1 MKETFLIV
9 DGNSLIHR
17 AFHALPLLN
26 TSSGVYT
33 NAVQGF
39 FSMLFKVMQEEK
51 PRFCAVA
58 FDEHGPT
65 FRHAVYAEYKAGR
78 SETPAE
84 LRPQFGLIRELLAAL
99 HIGVYSLEGY
109 EADDLIGTI
118 AKKADA
124 EGYRALL
131 LTGDRDALQLVDNNI
146 NLLFPKKGFSET
158 MLFTPMTVK
167 EEYGITPEQVTDWK
181 GLMGDSSDNI
191 PGIPGVGEKTAVKLL
206 AQFGTMEKVLENAD
220 SIPGKLGEKVRANM
234 DLARFSKELAT
245 IRPTAPIDVSFPD
258 CRLNRLGEGLALFK
272 QYELTSL
279 SRRLAALSGEGEKE
293 AEAAPADMAPSA
305 YGPFEE
311 LASLKEI
318 QETANQLVKEQ
329 GPVSLFLGDSLTLA
343 ANGRRYRV
351 TLQGDLLSPGLSR
364 GDVLL
369 ALSPLYT
376 EKELV
381 VHDLKNL
388 LHKLADISAP
398 LPDKVIW
405 DTMIAAYLVNP
416 QERSYALHN
425 FTPGGEEDASCL
437 LPLYQ
442 NQLAQLTQNEG
453 LSLMLDMELPLCRVL
468 FSMER
473 AGFVVDKETLVR
485 LGTEFTAQIESL
497 REQVYE
503 LTGVRGFNLNSPQ
516 QLSNVLFE
524 TLKLP
529 AGKKSQ
535 KGYSTSADI
544 LEGLADLH
552 PAITPLLNYRQIV
565 KLNGTYIEGLLRLM
579 GQDGRVHTTFDQV
592 GTATGRISSNDPNL
606 QNIPVRSALGREI
619 RRAFVPKPGWVL
631 LDADYSQIELRV
643 LAHLSGDKNM
653 VEAFRLGQDI
663 HTRTAAEVFGVP
675 MAEVTSQMRSSA
687 KAVNFGLVY
696 GISDFGLA
704 RNTGVTRKEAAE
716 FMRRYFERYPG
727 VKTFMEEA
735 VKMGKEKGYAQTL
748 LNRRRNLPELKSP
761 NANTRNFGE
770 RVAMNAPVQG
780 TAADIIKLA
789 MVSVYNAL
797 KKEKLQAHLTLQ
809 VHDELLIECP
819 PEEAEHAAKLL
830 KDCMEQ
836 VVTLDVPLI
845 AEVNQG
851 PSWYDTK

>member
-1 MKETFLIV
+1 MKETFLVV
-9 DGNSLIHR
+9 DGNSLIYR

-26 TSSGVYT
+26 TSSGVYV

-39 FSMLFKVMQEEK
+39 FGMLFKVMQEEK

-65 FRHAVYAEYKAGR
+65 FRHAVYADYKAGR
-78 SETPAE
+78 PETPAE
-84 LRPQFGLIRELLAAL
+84 LRPQFSLIKELLAAL

-118 AKKADA
+118 AQKADA

-146 NLLFPKKGFSET
+146 NLLFPRKGFTET
-158 MLFTPMTVK
+158 MLFTPVTVK

-206 AQFGTMEKVLENAD
+206 SQFGTLEKVLENAGT
-220 SIPGKLGEKVRANM
+220 IPGKLGEKVRDNAE
-234 DLARFSKELAT
+234 LARFSKDLAT
-245 IRPTAPIDVSFPD
+245 IRPNAPIDVSFPD
-258 CRLNRLGEGLALFK
+258 CRLSRLGEGLAVFRK
-272 QYELTSL
+272 YELNSL
-279 SRRLAALSGEGEKE
+279 SRRLASLAGEGETA
-293 AEAAPADMAPSA
+293 AEAPVQAPSA
-305 YGPFEE
+305 YGPWEE
-311 LASLKEI
+311 VTSLSQI
-318 QETANQLVKEQ
+318 QEVARQLVKEH
-329 GPVSLFLGDSLTLA
+329 GPVALYLGDSLTLA

-351 TLQGDLLSPGLSR
+351 SLQGDLLNPGLAR

-376 EKELV
+376 GQELV
-381 VHDLKNL
+381 VHDLKSL

-398 LPDKVIW
+398 LPERVLW
-405 DTMIAAYLVNP
+405 DTMIGAYLVNP

-425 FTPGGEEDASCL
+425 FTPGGEEDASQL
-437 LPLYQ
+437 LPLFNSQ
-442 NQLAQLTQNEG
+442 QEQLTRNEG
-453 LSLMLDMELPLCRVL
+453 LALMLDMELPLCRVL

-473 AGFVVDKETLVR
+473 AGFVVDRETLVR
-485 LGTEFTAQIESL
+485 LGADFTAQIESL
-497 REQVYE
+497 REQVYS

-516 QLSNVLFE
+516 QLSTVLFE

-529 AGKKSQ
+529 AGKKST

-544 LEGLADLH
+544 LEGLVELH

-653 VEAFRLGQDI
+653 VEAFQLGQDI

-675 MAEVTSQMRSSA
+675 MGEVTPQMRSSA

-704 RNTGVTRKEAAE
+704 RNTGVSRKEAAE

-727 VKTFMEEA
+727 VKTFMEDA
-735 VKMGKEKGYAQTL
+735 VKKGKENGFAETL
-748 LNRRRNLPELKSP
+748 LHRRRNLPELKSP
-761 NANTRNFGE
+761 VANTRNFGE

-789 MVSVYNAL
+789 MVRVYDVL
-797 KKEKLQAHLTLQ
+797 EKEKLQARLTLQ
-809 VHDELLIECP
+809 VHDELLIESP
-819 PEEAEHAAKLL
+819 PEEADHAAKLL

-836 VVTLDVPLI
+836 VVQLQVPLI

>member
-39 FSMLFKVMQEEK
+39 FGMLFKVFQEEK
-51 PRFCAVA
+51 PRYCAVA

-65 FRHAVYAEYKAGR
+65 FRHAVYADYKAGR
-78 SETPAE
+78 AETPQE
-84 LRPQFGLIRELLAAL
+84 LRPQFALIRELLAAL
-99 HIGVYSLEGY
+99 HIGVYSMEGY

-124 EGYRALL
+124 QGFRALL
-131 LTGDRDALQLVDNNI
+131 LTGDRDALQLVDNNVS
-146 NLLFPKKGFSET
+146 LLFPRKGFSET
-158 MLFTPMTVK
+158 MLFTPVTVK

-206 AQFGTMEKVLENAD
+206 AQFGTLEKVLENAQ
-220 SIPGKLGEKVRANM
+220 SIPGKLGEKVRINAEM
-234 DLARFSKELAT
+234 ARFSKDLAT
-245 IRPTAPIDVSFPD
+245 IRQDAPLEVRFPD
-258 CRLNRLGEGLALFK
+258 CRLSRLQEGMPLFQK
-272 QYELTSL
+272 YELNSL
-279 SRRLAALSGEGEKE
+279 SRRLAAFAGEGEGIPE
-293 AEAAPADMAPSA
+293 VPNQQGMAF
-305 YGPFEE
+305 GPWEE
-311 LASLKEI
+311 LSGLAQI
-318 QETANQLVKEQ
+318 RETAVQLSNGP
-329 GPVSLFLGDSLTLA
+329 GPVALYLGDSLTLA
-343 ANGRRYRV
+343 ADGRRYRV
-351 TLQGDLLSPGLSR
+351 TLQGDLLSPGLVK

-369 ALSPLYT
+369 ALSLLFSGQ
-376 EKELV
+376 ELV
-381 VHDLKNL
+381 VHYLKSL
-388 LHKLADISAP
+388 LHMLWDISAP
-398 LPDKVIW
+398 LPKRVVW
-405 DTMIAAYLVNP
+405 DTMVGAYLINP
-416 QERSYALHN
+416 QERSYALHH
-425 FTPGGEEDASCL
+425 FTAGGEEDASQL
-437 LPLYQ
+437 LPLYKAQ
-442 NQLAQLTQNEG
+442 QSQLSKNDALA
-453 LSLMLDMELPLCRVL
+453 LMLDMELPLCHVL
-468 FSMER
+468 FTMER
-473 AGFVVDKETLVR
+473 AGFVVDREVLNR
-485 LGTEFTAQIESL
+485 LGAEFSQQIETL
-497 REQVYE
+497 REQVYT

-516 QLSNVLFE
+516 QLSRVLFE
-524 TLKLP
+524 TLGLP

-544 LEGLADLH
+544 LEGLIDLH
-552 PAITPLLNYRQIV
+552 PAITPLLNYRQLV

-579 GQDGRVHTTFDQV
+579 GADSRVHTTFDQV

-606 QNIPVRSALGREI
+606 QNIPVRSDLGREI
-619 RRAFVPKPGWVL
+619 RRAFIPQPGWVL

-643 LAHLSGDKNM
+643 LAHLSGDRNM
-653 VEAFRLGQDI
+653 VEAFQLGQDI
-663 HTRTAAEVFGVP
+663 HTRTASEVFGVP
-675 MAEVTSQMRSSA
+675 MSDVTPQMRSSA

-727 VKTFMEEA
+727 VKSFMEDA
-735 VKMGKEKGYAQTL
+735 VKSGKEKGYAQTL
-748 LNRRRNLPELKSP
+748 FHRRRNLPELLSP
-761 NANTRNFGE
+761 NSNTRNFGE

-789 MVSVYNAL
+789 MVRVYAAL
-797 KKEKLQAHLTLQ
+797 EKEKLQARLTLQ

-819 PEEAEHAAKLL
+819 PEEAEKASALL

-836 VVTLDVPLI
+836 VVRLKVPLI

>member
-1 MKETFLIV
+1 MKETFLVV
-9 DGNSLIHR
+9 DGNSLIYR

-26 TSSGVYT
+26 TSTGTYV

-39 FSMLFKVMQEEK
+39 FGMLFKVMQEEK

-65 FRHAVYAEYKAGR
+65 FRHAVYADYKAGR
-78 SETPAE
+78 PETPTE
-84 LRPQFGLIRELLAAL
+84 LRPQFALIKELLGAL

-146 NLLFPKKGFSET
+146 NLLFPRKGFSET
-158 MLFTPMTVK
+158 MLFTPITVK

-181 GLMGDSSDNI
+181 GLMGDTSDNI

-206 AQFGTMEKVLENAD
+206 SQYGTLENVLEHAA
-220 SIPGKLGEKVRANM
+220 SIPGKLGEKVRDNAE
-234 DLARFSKELAT
+234 LARFSKELAT
-245 IRPTAPIDVSFPD
+245 IRPNAPIDISFPD
-258 CRLNRLGEGLALFK
+258 CRLSRMGEGAALFA
-272 QYELTSL
+272 QYELNSL
-279 SRRLAALSGEGEKE
+279 TRRLIALSGVG
-293 AEAAPADMAPSA
+293 ADTAQAKVETQSTFTEWQEINSLA
-305 YGPFEE
+305 QIKE
-311 LASLKEI
+311 LASSLAKG
-318 QETANQLVKEQ
+318 K
-329 GPVSLFLGDSLTLA
+329 GPVSLYLGDSLTLA
-343 ANGRRYRV
+343 QSGSRYRIS
-351 TLQGDLLSPGLSR
+351 LQGDLLNPGLNS

-369 ALSPLYT
+369 ALSQLYLDQ
-376 EKELV
+376 ELV

-388 LHKLADISAP
+388 LHKLADIAAP
-398 LPDKVIW
+398 LPKKVLW
-405 DTMIAAYLVNP
+405 DTMIGAYLVNP
-416 QERSYALHN
+416 QERSYALHH
-425 FTPGGEEDASCL
+425 FTPAGEEDASQL
-437 LPLYQ
+437 LPLYKTQ
-442 NQLAQLTQNEG
+442 QETLARNEG
-453 LSLMLDMELPLCRVL
+453 LALMQDMELPLCKVL

-473 AGFVVDKETLVR
+473 AGFVVDREMLVR
-485 LGTEFTAQIESL
+485 LGADFTAQIESL

-529 AGKKSQ
+529 AGKKST

-544 LEGLADLH
+544 LEGLVELH
-552 PAITPLLNYRQIV
+552 PAITPLLTYRQIV
-565 KLNGTYIEGLLRLM
+565 KLNGTYIDGLLRLM
-579 GQDGRVHTTFDQV
+579 GQDSRVHTTFDQV

-653 VEAFRLGQDI
+653 VEAFQLGQDI
-663 HTRTAAEVFGVP
+663 HTRTASEVFGVP
-675 MAEVTSQMRSSA
+675 MNEVTSQMRSSA

-704 RNTGVTRKEAAE
+704 RNTGVSRKEAAE

-727 VKTFMEEA
+727 VKDFMEEA
-735 VKMGKEKGYAQTL
+735 VKKGKENGYAQTL
-748 LNRRRNLPELKSP
+748 FNRRRNLPELKSP
-761 NANTRNFGE
+761 VANTRNFGE

-789 MVSVYNAL
+789 MVKVYDIL
-797 KKEKLQAHLTLQ
+797 QREKLQAHLTLQ
-809 VHDELLIECP
+809 VHDELLIESP
-819 PEEAEHAAKLL
+819 PEEAAHAAKLL

-836 VVTLDVPLI
+836 VVTLKVPLI
-845 AEVNQG
+845 AEVNMG

>member
-26 TSSGVYT
+26 TSTGVYT

-39 FSMLFKVMQEEK
+39 FGMLFKVFQEEK
-51 PRFCAVA
+51 PRYCAVA

-65 FRHAVYAEYKAGR
+65 FRHTVYAEYKAGR
-78 SETPAE
+78 AETPPE
-84 LRPQFGLIRELLAAL
+84 LRPQFALIRELLNAL
-99 HIGVYSLEGY
+99 GIGTYSIAGY
-109 EADDLIGTI
+109 EADDLLGTF
-118 AKKADA
+118 AKMADA
-124 EGYRALL
+124 QGFRALL

-146 NLLFPKKGFSET
+146 SLLFPKKGFSET
-158 MLFTPMTVK
+158 MLFTPVTVK

-206 AQFGTMEKVLENAD
+206 TEYGTLENVLDNAGK
-220 SIPGKLGEKVRANM
+220 IPGKLGEKVRDNM
-234 DLARFSKELAT
+234 ELARFSKELAT
-245 IRPTAPIDVSFPD
+245 IRPDAPIEMRLPD
-258 CRLNRLGEGLALFK
+258 CRLNRLQEALPLFQK
-272 QYELTSL
+272 YELNSL
-279 SRRLAALSGEGEKE
+279 SKRLAILMGEGETVPDVPAVQDTAFGPWEELSGLE
-293 AEAAPADMAPSA
+293 AILTTA
-305 YGPFEE
+305 EE
-311 LASLKEI
+311 LAKGP
-318 QETANQLVKEQ
+318 
-329 GPVSLFLGDSLTLA
+329 GPVAIHLGDSLTLA
-343 ANGRRYRV
+343 TPDGRRFRV
-351 TLQGDLLSPGLSR
+351 TLMGDLLSPGLSP
-364 GDVLL
+364 GDALL
-369 ALSPLYT
+369 ALSQVF
-376 EKELV
+376 EKQEII
-381 VHDLKNL
+381 VHDLKSL
-388 LHKLADISAP
+388 LHKLKDISAV
-398 LPDKVIW
+398 LPDKVAW
-405 DTMIAAYLVNP
+405 DTMIGAYLANP
-416 QERSYALHN
+416 QERSYGLHN
-425 FTPGGEEDASCL
+425 FTPRGEEDASAL
-437 LPLYQ
+437 LSLYRSQ
-442 NQLAQLTQNEG
+442 QEKLTQNDA
-453 LSLMLDMELPLCRVL
+453 LALMADMEMPLSRVL
-468 FSMER
+468 FSMES
-473 AGFVVDKETLVR
+473 AGFVVDREVLNR
-485 LGTEFTAQIESL
+485 LGADFTQQIEFL
-497 REQVYE
+497 REQVYT

-516 QLSNVLFE
+516 QLSHVLFE
-524 TLKLP
+524 TLGLP

-544 LEGLADLH
+544 LEGLIELH

-565 KLNGTYIEGLLRLM
+565 KLNGTYIEGLQRLM
-579 GQDGRVHTTFDQV
+579 GADSRVHTTFDQV

-606 QNIPVRSALGREI
+606 QNIPVRSELGREI
-619 RRAFVPKPGWVL
+619 RRAFIPQPGWVL

-653 VEAFRLGQDI
+653 VEAFRMGQDI
-663 HTRTAAEVFGVP
+663 HTRTASEVFGVP
-675 MAEVTSQMRSSA
+675 MNEVTPQMRSSA

-727 VKTFMEEA
+727 VKTFMEDA
-735 VKMGKEKGYAQTL
+735 VKSGKEKGYAQTL
-748 LNRRRNLPELKSP
+748 FHRRRYLTEISSS

-770 RVAMNAPVQG
+770 RVAMNTPVQG

-789 MVSVYNAL
+789 MVRVYDAL
-797 KKEKLQAHLTLQ
+797 KREKLQARLTLQ

-819 PEEAEHAAKLL
+819 PEEAKTASALL

-836 VVTLDVPLI
+836 VVRLKVPLI

>member
-1 MKETFLIV
+1 MKDTFLVV

-26 TSSGVYT
+26 TSSGIYT
-33 NAVQGF
+33 NAVHGF
-39 FSMLFKVMQEEK
+39 FGMLFKVFQEEK
-51 PRFCAVA
+51 PRYCAVA

-65 FRHAVYAEYKAGR
+65 FRHAVYADYKAGR
-78 SETPAE
+78 AETPPE
-84 LRPQFGLIRELLAAL
+84 LRPQFALIRELLAAL
-99 HIGVYSLEGY
+99 KIGTYSLQGY

-124 EGYRALL
+124 EGLRALL

-146 NLLFPKKGFSET
+146 SLLFPKKGFSET
-158 MLFTPMTVK
+158 MLFTPVTVK

-206 AQFGTMEKVLENAD
+206 AQFGTMEKVLENAG
-220 SIPGKLGEKVRANM
+220 SIAGKLGEKVRDNAEM
-234 DLARFSKELAT
+234 ARFSKDLAT
-245 IRPTAPIDVSFPD
+245 IRPDAPIDLRLPD
-258 CRLNRLGEGLALFK
+258 CRLSRLQEALPLFQK
-272 QYELTSL
+272 YELNSL
-279 SRRLAALSGEGEKE
+279 SRRLAVLTGEGESAPE
-293 AEAAPADMAPSA
+293 APAQQETAF
-305 YGPFEE
+305 GPWEELSGLDKIRLTAEE
-311 LASLKEI
+311 LAKGPG
-318 QETANQLVKEQ
+318 LVA
-329 GPVSLFLGDSLTLA
+329 LHLGDSLTLA
-343 ANGRRYRV
+343 SLDGRRFRV
-351 TLQGDLLSPGLSR
+351 TLMGDLLSPGLSP
-364 GDVLL
+364 GDTLL
-369 ALSPLYT
+369 ALSPLI
-376 EKELV
+376 EGQELV
-381 VHDLKNL
+381 VHDLKSL
-388 LHKLADISAP
+388 LHKLKDISAP
-398 LPDKVIW
+398 LPGRVAW
-405 DTMIAAYLVNP
+405 DTMIGAYLVNP
-416 QERSYALHN
+416 QERSYGLHN
-425 FTPGGEEDASCL
+425 FTSQGEEDASQL
-437 LPLYQ
+437 LPLYK
-442 NQLAQLTQNEG
+442 AQQARLTQNNA
-453 LSLMLDMELPLCRVL
+453 LALMVDMELPLSRVL

-473 AGFVVDKETLVR
+473 AGFVVDREVLNR
-485 LGTEFTAQIESL
+485 LGAEFTQQIDSL
-497 REQVYE
+497 REQVYT

-516 QLSNVLFE
+516 QLSHVLFE
-524 TLKLP
+524 TLGLP

-544 LEGLADLH
+544 LEGLIELH
-552 PAITPLLNYRQIV
+552 PAITPLLNYRQLV

-579 GQDGRVHTTFDQV
+579 GADSRVHTTFDQV

-606 QNIPVRSALGREI
+606 QNIPVRSELGREI
-619 RRAFVPKPGWVL
+619 RRAFIPQPGWVL

-653 VEAFRLGQDI
+653 VEAFQMGQDI
-663 HTRTAAEVFGVP
+663 HTRTASEVFGVP
-675 MAEVTSQMRSSA
+675 MNEVTPQMRSSA

-727 VKTFMEEA
+727 VKAFMEDA
-735 VKMGKEKGYAQTL
+735 VKSGKEKGYAQTL
-748 LNRRRNLPELKSP
+748 FYRRRNLSELHSP

-770 RVAMNAPVQG
+770 RVAMNTPVQG

-789 MVSVYNAL
+789 MVRVYDAL
-797 KKEKLQAHLTLQ
+797 KREKLQARLTLQ

-819 PEEAEHAAKLL
+819 PEEAEKASTLL

-836 VVTLDVPLI
+836 VVRLKVPLI

>member
-39 FSMLFKVMQEEK
+39 FGMLFKVFQEEK
-51 PRFCAVA
+51 PRYCAVA

-65 FRHAVYAEYKAGR
+65 FRHAVYADYKAGR
-78 SETPAE
+78 AETPQE
-84 LRPQFGLIRELLAAL
+84 LRPQFALIRELLAAL
-99 HIGVYSLEGY
+99 GIGTYSLEGY

-124 EGYRALL
+124 EGFRALL

-146 NLLFPKKGFSET
+146 SLLFPKKGFSET
-158 MLFTPMTVK
+158 MLFTPVTVK

-191 PGIPGVGEKTAVKLL
+191 PGVPGVGEKTAVKLL
-206 AQFGTMEKVLENAD
+206 AQFGTLENVLENAGN
-220 SIPGKLGEKVRANM
+220 IPGKLGEKVRDNVE
-234 DLARFSKELAT
+234 LARFSKDLAT
-245 IRPTAPIDVSFPD
+245 IRPDAPIDLRLPD
-258 CRLNRLGEGLALFK
+258 CRLSHLQEGIPLFQK
-272 QYELTSL
+272 YELNSL
-279 SRRLAALSGEGEKE
+279 SRRLSAFAGEGESAPQTPVQ
-293 AEAAPADMAPSA
+293 AEMAF
-305 YGPFEE
+305 GPWEE
-311 LASLKEI
+311 LSGLKKI
-318 QETANQLVKEQ
+318 RETAMLLTDGI
-329 GPVSLFLGDSLTLA
+329 GPVAIHLGDSLTLA
-343 ANGRRYRV
+343 SEDGHRYRV
-351 TLQGDLLSPGLSR
+351 TLLGDLLSPGLSP
-364 GDVLL
+364 GDALL
-369 ALSPLYT
+369 ALSPLLT
-376 EKELV
+376 GQELI
-381 VHDLKNL
+381 VHDMKGL

-398 LPDKVIW
+398 LPERVHW
-405 DTMIAAYLVNP
+405 DTMIGAYLVNP
-416 QERSYALHN
+416 QEHSYALHN
-425 FTPGGEEDASCL
+425 FTPQGEEDASAL
-437 LPLYQ
+437 FPLFKSQ
-442 NQLAQLTQNEG
+442 QTQLSKNDALA
-453 LSLMLDMELPLCRVL
+453 LMLEMELPLCRVL

-473 AGFVVDKETLVR
+473 AGFVVDREVLVR
-485 LGTEFTAQIESL
+485 LGADFTQQIESL
-497 REQVYE
+497 REQVYS
-503 LTGVRGFNLNSPQ
+503 LTGIRGFNLNSPQ
-516 QLSNVLFE
+516 QLSHVLFE
-524 TLKLP
+524 TLGLP

-544 LEGLADLH
+544 LEGLAELH
-552 PAITPLLNYRQIV
+552 PAITPLLNYRQLV

-579 GQDGRVHTTFDQV
+579 GADGRVHTTFDQV

-606 QNIPVRSALGREI
+606 QNIPVRSDLGREI
-619 RRAFVPKPGWVL
+619 RRAFIPQSGWML

-643 LAHLSGDKNM
+643 LAHLSGDSNM
-653 VEAFRLGQDI
+653 VEAFQKGQDI

-675 MAEVTSQMRSSA
+675 MDEVTPHMRSSA

-696 GISDFGLA
+696 GISEFGLA

-716 FMRRYFERYPG
+716 FIRRYFERYPG
-727 VKTFMEEA
+727 VKAFMEDA
-735 VKMGKEKGYAQTL
+735 VKKGKEKGYAQTL
-748 LNRRRNLPELKSP
+748 FNRRRNLPELHST
-761 NANTRNFGE
+761 NNNTRNFGE

-789 MVSVYNAL
+789 MVRVYDAL
-797 KKEKLQAHLTLQ
+797 QRENLQARLTLQ

-819 PEEAEHAAKLL
+819 PEEADKASALL

-836 VVTLDVPLI
+836 VVKLKVPLI
-845 AEVNQG
+845 ADVNRG

>member
-26 TSSGVYT
+26 TSTGVYT

-39 FSMLFKVMQEEK
+39 FGMLFKVFQEEK
-51 PRFCAVA
+51 PRYCAVA

-65 FRHAVYAEYKAGR
+65 FRHTVYAAYKAGR
-78 SETPAE
+78 AETPPE
-84 LRPQFGLIRELLAAL
+84 LRSQFPLIRELLNAL
-99 HIGVYSLEGY
+99 GIGTYSLAGY
-109 EADDLIGTI
+109 EADDLLGTF

-124 EGYRALL
+124 QGLRALL
-131 LTGDRDALQLVDNNI
+131 LTGDRDALQLVDNNVS
-146 NLLFPKKGFSET
+146 LLFPKKGFSET
-158 MLFTPMTVK
+158 MLFTPVTVK

-191 PGIPGVGEKTAVKLL
+191 PGVPGVGEKTAVKLL
-206 AQFGTMEKVLENAD
+206 AQFGTLENVLENAGG
-220 SIPGKLGEKVRANM
+220 IPGKLGEKIRDNAE
-234 DLARFSKELAT
+234 LARFSKDLAT
-245 IRPTAPIDVSFPD
+245 IRPDAPLELRLPD
-258 CRLNRLGEGLALFK
+258 CRLNRLQEAQPLFQK
-272 QYELTSL
+272 YELNSL
-279 SRRLAALSGEGEKE
+279 SRRLALFSGEGESAPE
-293 AEAAPADMAPSA
+293 APVLKDSSFGPWEELSGLESIHKAA
-305 YGPFEE
+305 EE
-311 LASLKEI
+311 LAKGP
-318 QETANQLVKEQ
+318 
-329 GPVSLFLGDSLTLA
+329 GPVAIHLGDSLTLA
-343 ANGRRYRV
+343 SLDGHRFRV
-351 TLQGDLLSPGLSR
+351 TLMGDLLSPGLSP
-364 GDVLL
+364 GDALL
-369 ALSPLYT
+369 ALSPLF
-376 EKELV
+376 EKQEII
-381 VHDLKNL
+381 VHDLKGL
-388 LHKLADISAP
+388 LHKLQDISAP
-398 LPDKVIW
+398 LPDKVAW
-405 DTMIAAYLVNP
+405 DTMIGAYLINP
-416 QERSYALHN
+416 QEHSYGLHN
-425 FTPGGEEDASCL
+425 FTPQGEEDASQL
-437 LPLYQ
+437 LPLYKDQ
-442 NQLAQLTQNEG
+442 KARLTQNDA
-453 LSLMLDMELPLCRVL
+453 LALMVDMEMPLSRVL

-473 AGFVVDKETLVR
+473 AGFVVDREVLNR
-485 LGTEFTAQIESL
+485 LGVDYTQQIETL
-497 REQVYE
+497 REQVYT

-516 QLSNVLFE
+516 QLSHVLFE
-524 TLKLP
+524 TLGLP

-544 LEGLADLH
+544 LEGLTELH

-579 GQDGRVHTTFDQV
+579 GADSRVHTTFDQV

-606 QNIPVRSALGREI
+606 QNIPVRSELGREI
-619 RRAFVPKPGWVL
+619 RRAFIPQPGWVL

-653 VEAFRLGQDI
+653 VEAFQLGQDI
-663 HTRTAAEVFGVP
+663 HTRTASEVFGVD
-675 MAEVTSQMRSSA
+675 MKEVTPKMRSSA

-727 VKTFMEEA
+727 VKTFMEDA
-735 VKMGKEKGYAQTL
+735 VKSGKEKGYAQTL
-748 LNRRRNLPELKSP
+748 FNRRRNLPELNSS
-761 NANTRNFGE
+761 NSNTRNFGE

-789 MVSVYNAL
+789 MVRVYDAL
-797 KKEKLQAHLTLQ
+797 KREKLKARLTLQ

-819 PEEAEHAAKLL
+819 PEEAITASTLL

-836 VVTLDVPLI
+836 VVKLKVPLI

>member
-1 MKETFLIV
+1 MKETFLVV
-9 DGNSLIHR
+9 DGNSLIFR

-26 TSSGVYT
+26 TSSGAYV

-39 FSMLFKVMQEEK
+39 FGMLFKVMQEEK

-65 FRHAVYAEYKAGR
+65 FRHTVYADYKAGR
-78 SETPAE
+78 PETPAE
-84 LRPQFGLIRELLAAL
+84 LRPQFALIKELLAAL

-118 AKKADA
+118 AQKADA
-124 EGYRALL
+124 EGYHALL

-146 NLLFPKKGFSET
+146 NLLFPRKGFSET
-158 MLFTPMTVK
+158 MLFTPVTVK

-206 AQFGTMEKVLENAD
+206 GQFGTLEKVLENAAT
-220 SIPGKLGEKVRANM
+220 IPGKLGEKVRDNAE
-234 DLARFSKELAT
+234 LARFSKDLAT
-245 IRPTAPIDVSFPD
+245 IRPNAPIDVNFSD
-258 CRLNRLGEGLALFK
+258 CRLSRMGEGVALFQK
-272 QYELTSL
+272 YELNSL
-279 SRRLAALSGEGEKE
+279 SRRLLSLSGEGEG
-293 AEAAPADMAPSA
+293 AAQAQVPVQSSFAPW
-305 YGPFEE
+305 EE
-311 LASLKEI
+311 IGSLAQI
-318 QETANQLVKEQ
+318 QELVSRLVKDP
-329 GPVSLFLGDSLTLA
+329 GPVALYLGDSLTLA
-343 ANGRRYRV
+343 ANSRRYRV
-351 TLQGDLLSPGLSR
+351 TLQGDLLNPGLSR

-376 EKELV
+376 DQDLV
-381 VHDLKNL
+381 VHDLKGL
-388 LHKLADISAP
+388 MHKLADISAP
-398 LPDKVIW
+398 LPQKVMW
-405 DTMIAAYLVNP
+405 DTMIGAYLVNP

-425 FTPGGEEDASCL
+425 FTPGAEEDASQL
-437 LPLYQ
+437 LPLYKTQ
-442 NQLAQLTQNEG
+442 QETLTQNEG
-453 LSLMLDMELPLCRVL
+453 LALMLDMELPLCKVL

-473 AGFVVDKETLVR
+473 AGFVVDRETLVR
-485 LGTEFTAQIESL
+485 LGADFTAQIESL
-497 REQVYE
+497 KEQVYE

-529 AGKKSQ
+529 AGKKST

-544 LEGLADLH
+544 LEGLVDLH

-579 GQDGRVHTTFDQV
+579 GQDSRVHTTFDQV

-643 LAHLSGDKNM
+643 LAHLSGDRNM
-653 VEAFRLGQDI
+653 VEAFQLGQDI
-663 HTRTAAEVFGVP
+663 HTRTASEVFGVP
-675 MAEVTSQMRSSA
+675 MNEVTSQMRSSA

-696 GISDFGLA
+696 GISEFGLA

-727 VKTFMEEA
+727 VKEFMEDA
-735 VKMGKEKGYAQTL
+735 VKRGKEKGYAETL
-748 LNRRRNLPELKSP
+748 LHRRRNLPELKSP
-761 NANTRNFGE
+761 IANTRNFGE

-789 MVSVYNAL
+789 MVRVYDVL
-797 KKEKLQAHLTLQ
+797 QKEKLQAHLTLQ
-809 VHDELLIECP
+809 VHDELLIESP
-819 PEEAEHAAKLL
+819 PEEAMHAAKLL
-830 KDCMEQ
+830 KECMEQ
-836 VVTLDVPLI
+836 VVKLKVPLI